1 MQHKTLLMEAISE
14 WFFLWM
20 LHSDGIRLSKVR
32 PCHATCSSHSAV
44 LNCSSCLQVP
54 LLTVV
59 ESLQAAA
66 ASVSSFLFLFPVRFP
81 WQNQPLE
88 VLCLGG
94 YVKQTTQVLPV
105 LLLGY

>member
-1 MQHKTLLMEAISE
+1 MQL
-14 WFFLWM
+14 
-20 LHSDGIRLSKVR
+20 
-32 PCHATCSSHSAV
+32 AV
-44 LNCSSCLQVP
+44 LCKLQQ
-54 LLTVV
+54 LFAGTLAAVV

-66 ASVSSFLFLFPVRFP
+66 ASVSSFLFLFPVWFP

-88 VLCLGG
+88 VLCLGC

>member
-1 MQHKTLLMEAISE
+1 MQL
-14 WFFLWM
+14 
-20 LHSDGIRLSKVR
+20 
-32 PCHATCSSHSAV
+32 AV
-44 LNCSSCLQVP
+44 LCKLQQ
-54 LLTVV
+54 LFAGTLAAVV

-66 ASVSSFLFLFPVRFP
+66 VSVSSFLFLFPVRFP

>member
-1 MQHKTLLMEAISE
+1 MQL
-14 WFFLWM
+14 
-20 LHSDGIRLSKVR
+20 
-32 PCHATCSSHSAV
+32 AV
-44 LNCSSCLQVP
+44 LCKLQQ
-54 LLTVV
+54 LFAGTLAAVV

-88 VLCLGG
+88 VLCLGC